1 MNAQDWSSL
10 LRSWNVTPVVT
21 TWLLLAALVYLR
33 GWWRYR
39 KKTRRPSDV
48 GDRFSFMR
56 LLGFLA
62 GLATVFIALQSPLD
76 VGAVFSL
83 QVHMI
88 QHMLL
93 MIVAPPL
100 LLYGTPMLPMIAG
113 LPKSFRRDWVTPFA
127 NWKPLRLVF
136 RLIVQP
142 KFAGGLFALSL
153 WIWHAPQLYDL
164 ALASSAWHRLEHTFF
179 LTTSILFWWPIFE
192 PYPYR
197 AKRSRWILLPYLVL
211 AGAQG
216 SALAAIL
223 TFSQRVLYSHYE
235 NTPNVFGIS
244 PLTDQSLAGAIMW
257 VPMATAFLIAIVV
270 VLWER
275 FAGEETQTK
284 RTPLAP
290 LRVEGPG
297 ENGASVESGS
307 VRNSWFNFLTPKPIR
322 RTLQLILL
330 ALAGIVIWDG
340 ITGPQ
345 VSAINLAGVL
355 PWIHWRG
362 FLVIM
367 LVLGGNFFCMACP
380 FTLFRSTAKRIF
392 QPIRR
397 WPKRLQNKWLAIGLL
412 VTFFWSYEAFALW
425 DRPLATATIVVGYFL
440 AVFIV
445 DALFVEAPF
454 CKFVCPIGQFNFVHS
469 LVSPTQVAVANH
481 GVCGTCTTKSC
492 IAGSE
497 SSPGCQTQLF
507 QPKKSGNMDCTFCMD
522 CVDACPH
529 DNVAVFSID
538 RLENVSLNLQ
548 SSPEIEPRETN
559 SAALSMTNGFR
570 RFDVAAL
577 IALLFFAALV
587 NAAWM
592 TAQVIAIEQSL
603 IKLECSPKPDP
614 GVMKV

>member
-1 MNAQDWSSL
+1 METAASSL
-10 LRSWNVTPVVT
+10 RHDR
-21 TWLLLAALVYLR
+21 AAQS
-33 GWWRYR
+33 GWR
-39 KKTRRPSDV
+39 
-48 GDRFSFMR
+48 
-56 LLGFLA
+56 
-62 GLATVFIALQSPLD
+62 
-76 VGAVFSL
+76 
-83 QVHMI
+83 
-88 QHMLL
+88 
-93 MIVAPPL
+93 IVCDQL
-100 LLYGTPMLPMIAG
+100 
-113 LPKSFRRDWVTPFA
+113 WV
-127 NWKPLRLVF
+127 
-136 RLIVQP
+136 
-142 KFAGGLFALSL
+142 
-153 WIWHAPQLYDL
+153 WHAPQLYDL
-164 ALASSAWHRLEHTFF
+164 ALASNAWHRLEHTFF
-179 LTTSILFWWPIFE
+179 LATSVLFWWPIFE

-223 TFSQRVLYSHYE
+223 TFSQRVIYSHYE
-235 NTPNVFGIS
+235 NMPNVFGVS
-244 PLTDQSLAGAIMW
+244 PLTDQSFAGAIMW

-270 VLWER
+270 VLWEM
-275 FAGEETQTK
+275 FAGEEPQSK
-284 RTPLAP
+284 RAPLAP
-290 LRVEGPG
+290 LRGEGLG
-297 ENGASVESGS
+297 ERGLPAWISRSLAWVQPPHVQPFSSEGRKEPCSLNTV
-307 VRNSWFNFLTPKPIR
+307 SWFNFLTPKPIR

-330 ALAGIVIWDG
+330 ALAAIVIYDG

-392 QPIRR
+392 KPIRR

-412 VTFFWSYEAFALW
+412 VAFFWSYEAFALW
-425 DRPLATATIVVGYFL
+425 DRPLATAIVVISYFL
-440 AVFIV
+440 AVFII

-481 GVCGTCTTKSC
+481 GVCGSCTTKSC

-538 RLENVSLNLQ
+538 RLADISRSEATSPNRPRTRSIRSNLQ
-548 SSPEIEPRETN
+548 KRSLPRSVTGGN
-559 SAALSMTNGFR
+559 S
-570 RFDVAAL
+570 FDPVL
-577 IALLFFAALV
+577 TLPL
-587 NAAWM
+587 
-592 TAQVIAIEQSL
+592 
-603 IKLECSPKPDP
+603 
-614 GVMKV
+614 